1 MEVRAACKCE
11 AEVIMV
17 AVGVKRC
24 LVGTVVGDPRAGTE
38 ETVCMRSETH
48 LTGLGTFFPNC
59 KTQHVIS
66 VVILP

>member
-1 MEVRAACKCE
+1 MKVRAVRKCE
-11 AEVIMV
+11 AEMMMV

-24 LVGTVVGDPRAGTE
+24 LVGTVVGDPWAGREKT
-38 ETVCMRSETH
+38 RSQTC